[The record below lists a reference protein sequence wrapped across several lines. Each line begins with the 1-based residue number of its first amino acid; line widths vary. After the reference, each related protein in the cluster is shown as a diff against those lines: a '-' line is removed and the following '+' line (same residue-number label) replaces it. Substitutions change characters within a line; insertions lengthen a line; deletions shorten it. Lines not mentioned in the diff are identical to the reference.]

1 MRCSALQCSA
11 VRRLD
16 AAAAA
21 AFDLPIILFPRIL
34 SLLFRENLFDSK
46 FFIFFF
52 RQDIS
57 DINVYLFVFRYFLFC
72 HFIY

>member
-46 FFIFFF
+46 LFIFFF
-52 RQDIS
+52 SSR
-57 DINVYLFVFRYFLFC
+57 
-72 HFIY
+72 HF